1 MEETKRKMQEDKR
14 RLQNKQQD
22 KIKKE
27 RIEIEKRRQEHI
39 KYYGQFNNT
48 EGEIKKDDRGLMTR
62 VQREESENEEEAVES
77 SRLRNKKDTMEGF
90 NSRDR
95 SLFELIYDLIECMDN
110 SYEFRKIM
118 MSILEEFRNN
128 KY

>member
-1 MEETKRKMQEDKR
+1 
-14 RLQNKQQD
+14 
-22 KIKKE
+22 
-27 RIEIEKRRQEHI
+27 
-39 KYYGQFNNT
+39 
-48 EGEIKKDDRGLMTR
+48 MTR
-62 VQREESENEEEAVES
+62 VRREESENEEETVES

-95 SLFELIYDLIECMDN
+95 SFELIHDLIECMGA

-118 MSILEEFRNN
+118 IILEEFRNN

>member
-1 MEETKRKMQEDKR
+1 MQEDKR
-14 RLQNKQQD
+14 RLQNKDQA
-22 KIKKE
+22 KKKKE

-39 KYYGQFNNT
+39 KYYGQFNNR

-62 VQREESENEEEAVES
+62 VQREESENEEETVES
-77 SRLRNKKDTMEGF
+77 SRLRNKKDTMAGF

-95 SLFELIYDLIECMDN
+95 SFELIHDLIECMDA